1 MPPID
6 DELQQLSLFDLG
18 VDMAALRVPRAKLS
32 VQARAANT
40 RRALES
46 DWRHFSNWCA
56 RAGRRSLPASAE
68 TVELYLT
75 DLGSEH
81 KVSTMQR
88 RAWAI
93 SQQHKAAGVATPVA
107 AGAREVIAAT
117 ARSRGVQR
125 TEKAALTPAD
135 LREIVSRL
143 DVTTAKGARDRAILV
158 LGFATGL
165 RRSELAALQLADVE
179 FVSKGLV
186 VALRRSKVD
195 QRADGRQIG
204 VFRGLRPET
213 CPVRAVRA
221 WLRKRGNRAGSLF
234 GVSAETI
241 NDVVQSAVELI
252 GLDPREYGA
261 HSLRAGM
268 ITTANAQGVPDTA
281 IMKRSG
287 HKSVQTLSR
296 YVRHKDL
303 FAFDPLAR
311 AL

>member
-1 MPPID
+1 MTTP
-6 DELQQLSLFDLG
+6 EF
-18 VDMAALRVPRAKLS
+18 AL
-32 VQARAANT
+32 
-40 RRALES
+40 
-46 DWRHFSNWCA
+46 
-56 RAGRRSLPASAE
+56 
-68 TVELYLT
+68 
-75 DLGSEH
+75 
-81 KVSTMQR
+81 
-88 RAWAI
+88 
-93 SQQHKAAGVATPVA
+93 
-107 AGAREVIAAT
+107 
-117 ARSRGVQR
+117 
-125 TEKAALTPAD
+125 
-135 LREIVSRL
+135 SRL
-143 DVTTAKGARDRAILV
+143 HRPSIEAGPL
-158 LGFATGL
+158 
-165 RRSELAALQLADVE
+165 LADPDT
-179 FVSKGLV
+179 S
-186 VALRRSKVD
+186 
-195 QRADGRQIG
+195 
-204 VFRGLRPET
+204 
-213 CPVRAVRA
+213 PVRAVRA